1 MDITVHQ
8 QILGAAFLIAA
19 AMGAIAHKTNFCTM
33 GAISDWVNMG
43 DTGRLRA
50 WLLAMAVAI
59 AGVVLIEWSGKG
71 VLGTNTFPP
80 YRTPNFAW
88 VRYLLGGLMFG
99 AGMTLA
105 SGCGNKT
112 MVRIG
117 GGSLKSL
124 VVLVIAS
131 LASYLMLWTNF
142 YEVAFGSWIAPLTIN
157 LAKYGIGG
165 QSLGD
170 LVAPLIGAQ
179 GGAGLSAP
187 IGLALAVLM
196 AVGIFRSREFRS
208 SPDNILAGLA
218 IGAAVAAG
226 WYLTAG
232 PLGQAWKEF
241 AEMSAM
247 PPARV
252 EIQSF
257 TFISPMGDAV
267 HYLGSPGNFLLLNFG
282 VMALA
287 GVIVGSAIYALAT
300 GRFRIEWFAGP
311 GDFANHA
318 IGAVLMGTGGVLS
331 MGCTIGQ
338 AVTGISTLALGSFL
352 AFAAIVAGAALTMK
366 VQYWRIMREA

>member
-1 MDITVHQ
+1 MEIPVHQ

-19 AMGAIAHKTNFCTM
+19 VTGAIANKTNFCTM
-33 GAISDWVNMG
+33 GAISDWINMG
-43 DTGRLRA
+43 DSGRFRA

-59 AGVVLIEWSGKG
+59 ASVVLIEWSGKG
-71 VLGTNTFPP
+71 MLGTSTFPP

-88 VRYLLGGLMFG
+88 ARYLLGGLMFG
-99 AGMTLA
+99 IGMTLA
-105 SGCGNKT
+105 SGCGNRT

-117 GGSLKSL
+117 GGNLKSL

-142 YEVAFGSWIAPLTIN
+142 YEVAFGSWIGPMTIN
-157 LAKYGIGG
+157 LAKYGIGS

-170 LVAPLIGAQ
+170 LLAPLIGVQ
-179 GGAGLSAP
+179 GGAGLNTA
-187 IGLALAVLM
+187 IGLALAAALM
-196 AVGIFRSREFRS
+196 VGVFSGREFRG
-208 SPDNILAGLA
+208 SPDNILSGLA

-257 TFISPMGDAV
+257 TFISPMGDVV

-287 GVIVGSAIYALAT
+287 GVIAGSAVYALASR
-300 GRFRIEWFAGP
+300 RFRIEWFAGP

-352 AFAAIVAGAALTMK
+352 AFASIVAGAALTMK
-366 VQYWRIMREA
+366 VQYWRITQEA

>member
-19 AMGAIAHKTNFCTM
+19 AMGAIANKTNFCTM
-33 GAISDWVNMG
+33 GAVSDWVNMG

-59 AGVVLIEWSGKG
+59 AGVVLIEWSGSNL
-71 VLGTNTFPP
+71 LGASTFPP

-88 VRYLLGGLMFG
+88 ARYLLGGLMFG
-99 AGMTLA
+99 IGMTLA

-112 MVRIG
+112 LVRIG
-117 GGSLKSL
+117 GGNLKSL

-131 LASYLMLWTNF
+131 LASYLMLWTDF
-142 YEVAFGSWIAPLTIN
+142 FELAFGNWITPMSIN
-157 LAKYGIGG
+157 LARYGIDS

-170 LVAPLIGAQ
+170 LAAPLIGA
-179 GGAGLSAP
+179 GLNAL
-187 IGLALAVLM
+187 IGLVLAAAM
-196 AVGIFRSREFRS
+196 IVGVFSSREFRAS
-208 SPDNILAGLA
+208 RDNILAGLA
-218 IGAAVAAG
+218 VGAAVAAG

-232 PLGQAWKEF
+232 PLGKAWKEF

-282 VMALA
+282 IMALA
-287 GVIVGSAIYALAT
+287 GVIVGSAIYAVSS

-338 AVTGISTLALGSFL
+338 AVTGISTLAPGSFL

-366 VQYWRIMREA
+366 VQYWRIMQEA